1 MATVKLFRSNQ
12 IGAPQ
17 LTGRVGKLIDVL
29 DAVLV
34 NGYNQQDVSSLSRV
48 GSIATIVLDDKHDL
62 S

>member
-29 DAVLV
+29 DAV
-34 NGYNQQDVSSLSRV
+34 S
-48 GSIATIVLDDKHDL
+48 
-62 S
+62 